1 MLASLGDVIQ
11 HQAKVGTSLERR
23 LQRGRGRKTPR
34 GERSETVK
42 IRLTGHHTRICR
54 ALQRPVVQTSGL
66 YTILPPGPDP
76 HTHTHRRAQPQRGQQ
91 RVPGSAQI
99 CVTLAQKG
107 CEWNGSSV
115 RLCFRHSDTIIK
127 CIHPAKSRHCI
138 FSWFRYTNTST
149 RSALN
154 NLLTLFKHLHR
165 GTALQRE
172 TLLHGFFLRMS

>member
-1 MLASLGDVIQ
+1 MQSSAE
-11 HQAKVGTSLERR
+11 T
-23 LQRGRGRKTPR
+23 RG
-34 GERSETVK
+34 
-42 IRLTGHHTRICR
+42 
-54 ALQRPVVQTSGL
+54 ADQRPVHHPST
-66 YTILPPGPDP
+66 GPRP
-76 HTHTHRRAQPQRGQQ
+76 THTHTHTQRRAQPQRGQQ

>member
-42 IRLTGHHTRICR
+42 IRLTGHHTGICR

-76 HTHTHRRAQPQRGQQ
+76 HTHTHTEKSTTSKR
-91 RVPGSAQI
+91 SA
-99 CVTLAQKG
+99 AG
-107 CEWNGSSV
+107 P
-115 RLCFRHSDTIIK
+115 RLCADMRHL
-127 CIHPAKSRHCI
+127 
-138 FSWFRYTNTST
+138 
-149 RSALN
+149 SAE
-154 NLLTLFKHLHR
+154 R
-165 GTALQRE
+165 
-172 TLLHGFFLRMS
+172 LRVEWE